1 MHLRVF
7 LCFVHT
13 VVEKA
18 YALDLFTF
26 LQSITVNAHFE
37 TFLFDDNK
45 LFT

>member
-7 LCFVHT
+7 LCYVHT

-37 TFLFDDNK
+37 AFLFDDNK